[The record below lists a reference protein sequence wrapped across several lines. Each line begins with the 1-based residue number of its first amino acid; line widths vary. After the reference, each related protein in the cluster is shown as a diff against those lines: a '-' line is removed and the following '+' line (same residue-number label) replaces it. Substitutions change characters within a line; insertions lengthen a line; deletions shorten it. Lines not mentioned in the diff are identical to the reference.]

1 MSTFGFGPFENDDAL
16 DFLDEIED
24 ASPDDRP
31 ILLRAA
37 LDQVLGDEGFIAAPQ
52 MSEAIA
58 AAVVIG
64 AALHPDE
71 MVEECSLPDW
81 VLAVPPPVDDAM
93 VQAARRAV
101 TRALTP
107 ENNGLWQLW
116 GDIGEVPSVLRA
128 RLEPILNRLRAI
140 PA

>member
-16 DFLDEIED
+16 DYLDEIQD
-24 ASPDDRP
+24 APVDDRP

-37 LDQVLGDEGFIAAPQ
+37 LEQVLGDGKYVTAPQ

-64 AALHPDE
+64 AALHPDDVDE
-71 MVEECSLPDW
+71 KFSLLDR
-81 VLAVPPPVDDAM
+81 VLSVPPTIDDAM
-93 VQAARRAV
+93 VEAARRAV
-101 TRALTP
+101 TRALSP

-116 GDIGEVPSVLRA
+116 DDIGEVSSGRDG
-128 RLEPILNRLRAI
+128 LEPILNRLRTI